1 MNEKE
6 IIRRIKQG
14 EKALFET
21 LVKEY
26 YQEIYHFCFY
36 KTGDAESAYDCTQE
50 TFLHVIR
57 FLDGYTE
64 RNHFRAWIFGIARN
78 VCSDF
83 FRSRKFVT
91 MEEEALEGVQKEE
104 EGYRRAE
111 MRDSVQAALNRLPEM
126 QKDVIILRFYY
137 DMKLKEIAAVVGA
150 GIPTVKSRLK
160 QGMDKMKQFLG
171 KDGDLQR

>member
-57 FLDGYTE
+57 
-64 RNHFRAWIFGIARN
+64 RRWKA
-78 VCSDF
+78 
-83 FRSRKFVT
+83 
-91 MEEEALEGVQKEE
+91 
-104 EGYRRAE
+104 YRRKR
-111 MRDSVQAALNRLPEM
+111 RDT
-126 QKDVIILRFYY
+126 
-137 DMKLKEIAAVVGA
+137 A
-150 GIPTVKSRLK
+150 GRKCGTAYR
-160 QGMDKMKQFLG
+160 
-171 KDGDLQR
+171 RH

>member
-6 IIRRIKQG
+6 VIRRIKQG

-91 MEEEALEGVQKEE
+91 MEEE
-104 EGYRRAE
+104 GYRRAE

-160 QGMDKMKQFLG
+160 QGMEKMRQFLG
-171 KDGDLQR
+171 KDGDLQI

>member
-91 MEEEALEGVQKEE
+91 MEEEALEGVQEEE

-137 DMKLKEIAAVVGA
+137 DMKLKEIAAVVGGGNPHREIQIETGNGQDEA
-150 GIPTVKSRLK
+150 VLRKGR
-160 QGMDKMKQFLG
+160 
-171 KDGDLQR
+171 

>member
-91 MEEEALEGVQKEE
+91 MEEEAL
-104 EGYRRAE
+104 
-111 MRDSVQAALNRLPEM
+111 
-126 QKDVIILRFYY
+126 
-137 DMKLKEIAAVVGA
+137 
-150 GIPTVKSRLK
+150 
-160 QGMDKMKQFLG
+160 
-171 KDGDLQR
+171 

>member
-6 IIRRIKQG
+6 VIRRIKQG

-78 VCSDF
+78 VCS
-83 FRSRKFVT
+83 
-91 MEEEALEGVQKEE
+91 
-104 EGYRRAE
+104 
-111 MRDSVQAALNRLPEM
+111 VQAALNRIPEM

-171 KDGDLQR
+171 KDGDLQI

>member
-6 IIRRIKQG
+6 VVRRIKQG
-14 EKALFET
+14 ERELFEV
-21 LVKEY
+21 LAKEY

-36 KTGDAESAYDCTQE
+36 KTGDSESAYDCTQE

-57 FLDGYTE
+57 FLDGYAE

-78 VCSDF
+78 VCCDY
-83 FRSRKFVT
+83 FRSRKYVT
-91 MEEEALEGVQKEE
+91 VEEEALEGEQREE
-104 EGYRRAE
+104 EGYRRVE

-126 QKDVIILRFYY
+126 QKEVIILRFYY
-137 DMKLKEIAAVVGA
+137 DMKIREIAAVVGA

-160 QGMDKMKQFLG
+160 QGMDKMAQFLG
-171 KDGDLQR
+171 KEGGMQI